1 MRIFPRVQAALGGV
15 PLDAVTDATL
25 QRLVD
30 GKIREDL
37 EIEFKGAPYGH
48 SGAARRDLATD
59 AAALANSVGG
69 VIFLGVR
76 AEGGI
81 AVERTPVALDESEE
95 IRMHQII
102 ADLVAP
108 APEVDIVRVESSEA
122 GRGFYLL
129 AVPPSPWR
137 PHAVRVNDGL
147 RYPRRD
153 GPRIR
158 HLSETEVADLY
169 RSRFTAEATQ
179 RQRLDQIHSEGLEH
193 VAAAESLWLTVC
205 LVPDVPGTMRL
216 DRAALDRLRGFAEKY
231 NGGFGSMVFGG
242 FDIATGLRRVNIRTG
257 PDVGLSTVAQV
268 ELHMDGSAFAATVVW
283 DLAAGTPQGRLPDG
297 RGDTPWLEDEY
308 LATQLIALM
317 RLSVEHAVEHCG
329 VSGNA
334 AVRVSL
340 DGYDGGDGLYR
351 HPARLMHRRQ
361 WGLAEPR
368 SRVEVSRPAVSLHT
382 IDVASCFGAGREL
395 LIGCRLVLTDIY
407 QAFGVPEVEQISED
421 GAVRRQYFSQRAQ
434 RDLVIWAGRHGVDV
448 LETTLKEEGET
459 RR

>member
-1 MRIFPRVQAALGGV
+1 MFPRVQAALGGV

-25 QRLVD
+25 QRLID
-30 GKIREDL
+30 GQIQEDL
-37 EIEFKGAPYGH
+37 EVEFKGAPYGN
-48 SGAARRDLATD
+48 SDAARRDLATD

-76 AEGGI
+76 AEGGV
-81 AVERTPVALDESEE
+81 AVERTPITLDEREE
-95 IRMHQII
+95 IRMRQII

-158 HLSETEVADLY
+158 YLSETEVADLY

-179 RQRLDQIHSEGLEH
+179 RQRLDQIHLEGLEH
-193 VAAAESLWLTVC
+193 IAAAESLWLTVC

-216 DRAALDRLRGFAEKY
+216 DRAALKQLRGFAEKY
-231 NGGFGSMVFGG
+231 NDGFGSMVFGG

-268 ELHMDGSAFAATVVW
+268 ELHTDGSAFAAAAVW
-283 DLAAGTPQGRLPDG
+283 NLTADTPQGRLADG
-297 RGDTPWLEDEY
+297 SDETPWLEDEH
-308 LATQLIALM
+308 LVTQLIALM

-329 VSGNA
+329 VGRDA

-340 DGYDGGDGLYR
+340 NGYDRGDGRYR
-351 HPARLMHRRQ
+351 YPARLMHRRRL
-361 WGLAEPR
+361 GLIEPR
-368 SRVEVSRPAVSLHT
+368 SRVEVPRPAVSLHT

-395 LIGCRLVLTDIY
+395 LVGCRLVLTDIY

-421 GAVRRQYFSQRAQ
+421 GALRHRYFSRWARQ
-434 RDLVIWAGRHGVDV
+434 DLVTWAGRHDVDV
-448 LETTLKEEGET
+448 LETTLEEEGET